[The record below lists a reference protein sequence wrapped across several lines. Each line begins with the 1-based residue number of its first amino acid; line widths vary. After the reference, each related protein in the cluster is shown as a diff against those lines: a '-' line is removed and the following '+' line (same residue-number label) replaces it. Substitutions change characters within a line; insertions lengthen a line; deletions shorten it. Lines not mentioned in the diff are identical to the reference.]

1 MWVVRHWESCC
12 PLEPHF
18 QLSTVAHSKFV
29 LVISMEILTEKWSE
43 VGESLGV
50 ALRSKLHFNL
60 SMVAESA
67 MTMAALTARMIVQ

>member
-1 MWVVRHWESCC
+1 
-12 PLEPHF
+12 
-18 QLSTVAHSKFV
+18 
-29 LVISMEILTEKWSE
+29 MEILTEKWSE